1 MYFYY
6 RNKLVMPRFH
16 YRNYRE
22 ITLLARNLRSN
33 QTPYEELLWEVLRR
47 RNFMNFKFLKQ
58 HPLFYRIDREWI
70 EFFIAD
76 FYCAKLRLVIELDG
90 PIHENNKDYDSERD
104 LKLSTKGILVV
115 RILNEELQDVNS
127 VISKL
132 KMILMNREIDIT
144 K

>member
-1 MYFYY
+1 
-6 RNKLVMPRFH
+6 MPRFH

-132 KMILMNREIDIT
+132 KMILMNRKIDIT

>member
-1 MYFYY
+1 
-6 RNKLVMPRFH
+6 
-16 YRNYRE
+16 
-22 ITLLARNLRSN
+22 
-33 QTPYEELLWEVLRR
+33 
-47 RNFMNFKFLKQ
+47 MNFKFLNQ
-58 HPLFYRIDREWI
+58 HPLFHRIDREWI

-115 RILNEELQDVNS
+115 RIFNEELQDVNS

>member
-1 MYFYY
+1 
-6 RNKLVMPRFH
+6 
-16 YRNYRE
+16 
-22 ITLLARNLRSN
+22 
-33 QTPYEELLWEVLRR
+33 
-47 RNFMNFKFLKQ
+47 MNFKFLKQ

-132 KMILMNREIDIT
+132 KMILMNRKIDIT